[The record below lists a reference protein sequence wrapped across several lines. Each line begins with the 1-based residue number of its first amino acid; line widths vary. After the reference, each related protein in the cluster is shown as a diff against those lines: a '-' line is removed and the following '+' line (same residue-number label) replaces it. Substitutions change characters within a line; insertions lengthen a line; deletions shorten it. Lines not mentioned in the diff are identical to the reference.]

1 MMKKEINKY
10 TPNPKQSMRRQQ
22 RGNTLV
28 PVLLGL
34 GIAAVA
40 TVSFLNQGEGLID
53 DNNRVLAVNEVSS
66 ILKDYNAIRAT
77 GTDVDDVTNVM
88 VPGFN
93 AANIYGI
100 ANNAWTAANGA
111 VAGRIFSY
119 STDSAQTCRTLL
131 ATFNGADGV
140 TPPADGAANT
150 TNCGTAAA
158 GANDNDGTILNLL
171 LN

>member
-53 DNNRVLAVNEVSS
+53 DNNRVLAVNEISS
-66 ILKDYNAIRAT
+66 ILKDYNAIRSA
-77 GTDVDDVTNVM
+77 GVTVAAVSPVT
-88 VPGFN
+88 VPGLT
-93 AANIYGI
+93 ATNIYG
-100 ANNAWTAANGA
+100 NTNVWGA
-111 VAGRIFSY
+111 VDADAPGRIFTY
-119 STDSAQTCRTLL
+119 LTDSAQTCRTLL
-131 ATFNGADGV
+131 AAFTGFDRVAD
-140 TPPADGAANT
+140 PNDAARN
-150 TNCGTAAA
+150 TNC
-158 GANDNDGTILNLL
+158 ANDNAAANNANGTRLNLL